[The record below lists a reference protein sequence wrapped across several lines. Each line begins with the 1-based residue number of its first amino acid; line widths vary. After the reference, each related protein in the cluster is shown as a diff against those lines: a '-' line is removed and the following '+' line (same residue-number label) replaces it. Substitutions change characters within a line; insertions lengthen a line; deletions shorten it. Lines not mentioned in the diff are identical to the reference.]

1 MIDRVSSSPSCPSTN
16 ALIASSSRCKVAE
29 IGSVL
34 TLAKEFRRPWTIARI
49 ASIFLSVPG
58 RDMFTYGLL
67 RPAIFPPLLFQS
79 FRSLPSTQHSG
90 RGLPSQGP
98 DKFRSR
104 LLTIHASY
112 PNRSGNDPRP
122 CGKPSRA
129 SASRSIHARGPTEL
143 FHRAFLAA
151 GTNVEW
157 ATPALRRCARSR
169 AASNHRHDSKATAA
183 SRGHQGRR
191 ALHRAQKLSPI
202 DNARAPRLPPSSLRP
217 GAPEP

>member
-16 ALIASSSRCKVAE
+16 ALIASSSRCKLAE

-34 TLAKEFRRPWTIARI
+34 TLAKEFRRQWTIART

-58 RDMFTYGLL
+58 RDMLLTRLL
-67 RPAIFPPLLFQS
+67 RPAIFPPVLVQS
-79 FRSLPSTQHSG
+79 FRSLPLTPHSG

-129 SASRSIHARGPTEL
+129 SASRSIHARAPTGL

-157 ATPALRRCARSR
+157 PAPALRRCPRFR
-169 AASNHRHDSKATAA
+169 AASS
-183 SRGHQGRR
+183 
-191 ALHRAQKLSPI
+191 
-202 DNARAPRLPPSSLRP
+202 RLPDRKAVRASH
-217 GAPEP
+217 